1 MIHVSRDGQ
10 QFGPYTQEDAQA
22 YLADGSL
29 LATDLGWTEG
39 SAEWVPLPQL
49 VGGGEGVPPL
59 GPGTGCPKCGAGLE
73 PDQVVCLSCGHN
85 VDDPAED
92 SEAVTMPPQ
101 EKRKVPPSLTYENEL
116 ADRSSFVNS
125 VGWGLLMASL
135 LPVFGD
141 GQWNLPFWEFWKL
154 SEWQLMFN
162 ILAPGVIGATL
173 IFLASSMHGR
183 GRGVVIMVL
192 ALVMVGIVIA
202 DEEVGGFNVPTPV
215 EDTSEPIPEPL
226 KEDQRTGETK
236 IPEIKIELENTNI
249 FYEKMDFRPGDHTV
263 SILVFI
269 VAWFGIA
276 TGAKSR
282 YYRIESAPAYII
294 GMIGAVAM
302 IVFWFL
308 PGMYGMPVMAA
319 VEALSDNIYLGAGLL
334 LMMVMQ
340 LAAAVLCLINSL
352 GKRPSQMKKFAST
365 ATMLIV
371 TSIAMPVLPVWGK
384 VIYEQTI
391 DDHDR
396 AKKRHEYVASQFG
409 KIWTGTQATQK
420 NLALDK
426 VEKPLNAVI
435 GAICGWLMTGVKYVA
450 WLGGILILFPLGIT
464 ETICGTREQDEGFI
478 VKQE

>member
-1 MIHVSRDGQ
+1 
-10 QFGPYTQEDAQA
+10 
-22 YLADGSL
+22 
-29 LATDLGWTEG
+29 
-39 SAEWVPLPQL
+39 
-49 VGGGEGVPPL
+49 
-59 GPGTGCPKCGAGLE
+59 
-73 PDQVVCLSCGHN
+73 
-85 VDDPAED
+85 
-92 SEAVTMPPQ
+92 
-101 EKRKVPPSLTYENEL
+101 
-116 ADRSSFVNS
+116 
-125 VGWGLLMASL
+125 
-135 LPVFGD
+135 
-141 GQWNLPFWEFWKL
+141 
-154 SEWQLMFN
+154 
-162 ILAPGVIGATL
+162 
-173 IFLASSMHGR
+173 
-183 GRGVVIMVL
+183 
-192 ALVMVGIVIA
+192 
-202 DEEVGGFNVPTPV
+202 
-215 EDTSEPIPEPL
+215 
-226 KEDQRTGETK
+226 
-236 IPEIKIELENTNI
+236 
-249 FYEKMDFRPGDHTV
+249 MDFRPGDHTV

-450 WLGGILILFPLGIT
+450 WLGGILVLFPLGIT